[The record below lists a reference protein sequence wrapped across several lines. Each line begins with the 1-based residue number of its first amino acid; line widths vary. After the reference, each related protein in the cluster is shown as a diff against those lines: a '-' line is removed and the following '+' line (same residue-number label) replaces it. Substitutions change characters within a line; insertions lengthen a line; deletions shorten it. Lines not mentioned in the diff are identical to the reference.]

1 MATFARLRRLAIVGC
16 CLVLLCSHRSLAQTA
31 GAFRIA
37 GTVVNSI
44 GGGPVAR
51 ARVSILDAS
60 NPQNLQ
66 WTIASDDGRFEFK
79 QVGPGTYGLQGAKRG
94 FISAAY
100 DAHEEYSTAIVTGT
114 GLNTEN
120 LVLRLAP
127 AAVISGKIFDESGD
141 PIRNATVTLYRENR
155 RMGMGRIVRIRVDS
169 TDDRGAYEFSRLD
182 PGSYFISV
190 TATPWYAVHPLA
202 APQPGAENNS
212 AAAGGPMDVAYQITY
227 YGDVTEPDDA
237 TPIPVRG
244 GDRLEA
250 DVHLNPVPSLHLLI
264 HLPEDGKNG
273 FSMPMFFKP
282 AFDGVEIVRAGGM
295 QMVSPGLFEINGIAP
310 GKYSVH
316 MRGNGRGDQAD
327 GEADVTTNG
336 QELDMSKME
345 PTSNIKATVQL
356 LGEGTLPP
364 HLGIA
369 LRNSKMRIAA
379 WEEVNAK
386 DEIEFHGVAPG
397 RYEVLAFAQ
406 SKEFSVVRVSSKDS
420 ETSGHTLNVAA
431 GSSDT
436 VSFSLVGGAVK
447 VEGFA
452 RHAGKPVAGAM
463 VVLVPKDPESH
474 RELFRRDQSNQDGSF
489 SLADVIPG
497 SYTIVAIENGWDLDW
512 ASPGAIAHYG
522 KHAQIVTVSDRTHGS
537 MHLPDAV
544 EVQPR

>member
-1 MATFARLRRLAIVGC
+1 MATCARLRRLAIVGC
-16 CLVLLCSHRSLAQTA
+16 CLVLLSSHWSVAQTA

-37 GTVVNSI
+37 GTVVNSLS
-44 GGGPVAR
+44 GGPLAR
-51 ARVSILDAS
+51 TRVSILDAS

-66 WTIASDDGRFEFK
+66 WTITSDDGRFEFN

-100 DAHEEYSTAIVTGT
+100 DAHEEYSTAIVTGA

-127 AAVISGKIFDESGD
+127 SATISGKILDESGD
-141 PIRNATVTLYRENR
+141 PVRDAPVSLFRENR
-155 RMGMGRIVRIRVDS
+155 RLGVGRIVRMRSES

-190 TATPWYAVHPLA
+190 TATPWYALHPLA
-202 APQPGAENNS
+202 APQPGAENNPS
-212 AAAGGPMDVAYQITY
+212 TTGGPLDVAYQITY
-227 YGDVTEPDDA
+227 YGDTTEPDDA

-250 DVHLNPVPSLHLLI
+250 DIHLSPVPSLHLLV

-282 AFDGVEIVRAGGM
+282 AFDGVEVVRATGM

-310 GKYSVH
+310 GKYSVRMH
-316 MRGNGRGDQAD
+316 GNGPGDQAD
-327 GEADVTTNG
+327 GEADITTDG

-345 PTSNIKATVQL
+345 PAGNIKATVQL

-397 RYEVLAFAQ
+397 KYEVLAFAQ

-420 ETSGHTLNVAA
+420 QSSGHTLNVAA

-436 VSFSLVGGAVK
+436 VSLSLVGGAVK

-452 RHAGKPVAGAM
+452 KHSGKPAAGAM
-463 VVLVPKDPESH
+463 VVLMPKDPESH

-522 KHAQIVTVSDRTHGS
+522 KHAQTVTVSDRTHGS